1 MIKNKTVRKTK
12 GARLFGVLSSLFFAI
27 YNGAVGFFVGSIWH
41 ISMGI
46 YYFLLLAVKAI
57 VYSASSRGERMSD
70 EKKRRVYK
78 NAFNF
83 SAGVLIVLNLALAA
97 PIILMVTKGRAV
109 KFSLTVAIGIAAYT
123 TYRVTMSIVN
133 FVRYRKVSDL
143 MARVLL
149 TVGLIESIMAVLTL
163 QNTLIAVNGGE
174 ENQGLFALTIIVS
187 AIGFLGAL
195 SLTVLMIKK
204 ARKNKL

>member
-1 MIKNKTVRKTK
+1 
-12 GARLFGVLSSLFFAI
+12 
-27 YNGAVGFFVGSIWH
+27 
-41 ISMGI
+41 
-46 YYFLLLAVKAI
+46 
-57 VYSASSRGERMSD
+57 
-70 EKKRRVYK
+70 
-78 NAFNF
+78 
-83 SAGVLIVLNLALAA
+83 
-97 PIILMVTKGRAV
+97 
-109 KFSLTVAIGIAAYT
+109 
-123 TYRVTMSIVN
+123 
-133 FVRYRKVSDL
+133 
-143 MARVLL
+143 MARELL